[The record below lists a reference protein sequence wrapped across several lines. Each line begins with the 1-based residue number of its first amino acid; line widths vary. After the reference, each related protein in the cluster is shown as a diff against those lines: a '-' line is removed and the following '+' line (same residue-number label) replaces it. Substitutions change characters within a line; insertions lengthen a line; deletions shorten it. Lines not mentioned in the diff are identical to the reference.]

1 MKFFLIVPFDIRGY
15 VEISVFEISKVECIC
30 MLHEFNVNS
39 VDT

>member
-1 MKFFLIVPFDIRGY
+1 MSVIENVLGY
-15 VEISVFEISKVECIC
+15 VEISVFEISKVDCIC